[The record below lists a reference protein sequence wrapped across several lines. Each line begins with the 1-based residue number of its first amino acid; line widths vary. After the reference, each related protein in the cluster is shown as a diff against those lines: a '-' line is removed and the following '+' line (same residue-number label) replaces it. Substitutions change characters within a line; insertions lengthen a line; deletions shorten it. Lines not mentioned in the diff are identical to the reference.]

1 MLLNEIKV
9 LKSRGGRER
18 RLPGL
23 LFLQNNKNKWEK
35 KKKKEINAN
44 VGAVSKW

>member
-23 LFLQNNKNKWEK
+23 LFLQNNKYKWG